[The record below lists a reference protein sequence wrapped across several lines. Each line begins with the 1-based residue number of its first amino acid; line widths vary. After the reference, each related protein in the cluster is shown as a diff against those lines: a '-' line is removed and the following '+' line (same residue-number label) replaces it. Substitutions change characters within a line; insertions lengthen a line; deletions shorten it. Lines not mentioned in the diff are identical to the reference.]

1 MGPENKSDPL
11 YQLLRDNK
19 VQEFNRRRAAGESCD
34 LANGDF
40 RGCDLRGLE
49 VAGLNLSGAYF
60 RRTDLRGIDFTKANL
75 EGASIN
81 GARISGC
88 LFPAE
93 LTAEE
98 IDLAAGRGTRMRY
111 RR

>member
-11 YQLLRDNK
+11 YLLLRDNM
-19 VQEFNRRRAAGESCD
+19 VQDFNRRRAAGETCD

-49 VAGLNLSGAYF
+49 ANGLNLAGAYF
-60 RRTDLRGIDFTKANL
+60 RRTDLRGIDFSKANL

-88 LFPAE
+88 LFPIE
-93 LTAEE
+93 LSPEE
-98 IDLAAGRGTRMRY
+98 IDLAASRGIRMRY